1 MLGCNSIRL
10 GFGSSF
16 RFGGNSFVWW
26 FRIRLRIGVKM
37 IGLVLNRP
45 WPGLDV
51 DGGLNAIEYANH
63 FLVQMVVLLNRKV
76 IAFMAAAKA

>member
-1 MLGCNSIRL
+1 
-10 GFGSSF
+10 
-16 RFGGNSFVWW
+16 
-26 FRIRLRIGVKM
+26 M